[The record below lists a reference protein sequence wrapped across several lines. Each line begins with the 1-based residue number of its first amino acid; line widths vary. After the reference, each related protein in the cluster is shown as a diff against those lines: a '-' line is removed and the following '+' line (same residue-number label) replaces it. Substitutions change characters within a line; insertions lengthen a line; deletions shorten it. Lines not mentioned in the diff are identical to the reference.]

1 MAATRPGLVPGP
13 PHASR
18 EERRALL
25 EAEGV
30 SKSFEGNLVLDGVD
44 LEVLPGDVHAVV
56 GENGAGKSTLIK
68 ILGGV
73 HPPDRGR
80 VVVGGVERWP
90 RSPRDALKA
99 GIVVIHQELSLAP
112 HLLAEENVFL
122 GHYPLTPLGTIDRR
136 TIRER
141 TLSLL
146 ARLSVR
152 VDPARPVGELSIAQ
166 QQMVEIAKALS
177 SDARVLILD
186 EPTAVLDEAHV
197 ATLFEVLAR
206 LKHQGL
212 GIVYIS
218 HHLEEIFRIAD
229 HVTVLRDGRRTGFA
243 RVGDVDH
250 AWVVDRMIGRGFPA
264 HVDRARSTGQPALR
278 VSGLSRRGRFEGVS
292 FSVHEGE
299 IVGLAGL
306 VGAGRSEV
314 ARALI
319 GLDRPNSGTIE
330 VFGRPARIA
339 SPAAAA
345 RLGIAYVTEDR
356 KGQGLFLNRPTREN
370 LTMACLRRFY
380 RFPFLRPV
388 RERAF
393 ARDMVRRLDIRLP
406 SLGTEVRNLSGGN
419 QQKVLIGRALAL
431 EPKILILD
439 EPTRG
444 VDIGAKQEIYAFIE
458 RLVARGLAILLISS
472 EMEEVLRLAD
482 RILVLREG
490 RIAASFGRA
499 EASES
504 AIMTAAALAGS
515 TIYGQ

>member
-1 MAATRPGLVPGP
+1 
-13 PHASR
+13 
-18 EERRALL
+18 
-25 EAEGV
+25 
-30 SKSFEGNLVLDGVD
+30 
-44 LEVLPGDVHAVV
+44 VV

-68 ILGGV
+68 ILAGV

-80 VVVGGVERWP
+80 LAVGGVERRP

-112 HLLAEENVFL
+112 HLSAEENIFL
-122 GHYPLTPLGTIDRR
+122 GRFPSTRLGTVDRR
-136 TIRER
+136 AIRAR
-141 TLSLL
+141 TLELL
-146 ARLSVR
+146 ARLSVGI
-152 VDPARPVGELSIAQ
+152 DPARPVGELSIAR

-177 SDARVLILD
+177 AEARVLILD
-186 EPTAVLDEAHV
+186 EPTAVLDEGHV
-197 ATLFEVLAR
+197 GTLLQVLAR
-206 LKHQGL
+206 LRRQGL

-229 HVTVLRDGRRTGFA
+229 RVTVLRDGRRTGLA
-243 RVGDVDH
+243 PVRDIDH
-250 AWVVDRMIGRGFPA
+250 AWLVDRMIGRGFPVHA
-264 HVDRARSTGQPALR
+264 ARAREAGPVALE
-278 VSGLSRRGRFEGVS
+278 VSGLSRPGRFEGVS
-292 FSVHEGE
+292 FAVHAGE

-314 ARALI
+314 ARAVI
-319 GLDRPNSGTIE
+319 GLDRPSAGTIE
-330 VFGRPARIA
+330 VQDRPVRIR
-339 SPAAAA
+339 SPAEAA
-345 RLGIAYVTEDR
+345 RLGIVYVTEDR

-370 LTMACLRRFY
+370 LTVACLRRFY
-380 RFPFLRPV
+380 RFPFLHPG

-393 ARDMVRRLDIRLP
+393 ARELARRLDVRLP
-406 SLGTEVRNLSGGN
+406 SLRTEVRNLSGGN

-482 RILVLREG
+482 RIVVLRQG
-490 RIAASFGRA
+490 RVAASLGRA
-499 EASES
+499 EASEG
-504 AIMTAAALAGS
+504 AIMTAAALAGPVAR
-515 TIYGQ
+515 GQ

>member
-1 MAATRPGLVPGP
+1 MAATRPGLVPGL

-136 TIRER
+136 ATFASTE
-141 TLSLL
+141 L
-146 ARLSVR
+146 ASAPLGAGRPG
-152 VDPARPVGELSIAQ
+152 PAGGELSIAQ

-186 EPTAVLDEAHV
+186 EPTAVLDETHV
-197 ATLFEVLAR
+197 ATLFEVLPA
-206 LKHQGL
+206 QAPGL

-229 HVTVLRDGRRTGFA
+229 HVTVLRDGRPDRLRRVA
-243 RVGDVDH
+243 RRRSRLG
-250 AWVVDRMIGRGFPA
+250 W
-264 HVDRARSTGQPALR
+264 STG
-278 VSGLSRRGRFEGVS
+278 
-292 FSVHEGE
+292 
-299 IVGLAGL
+299 
-306 VGAGRSEV
+306 
-314 ARALI
+314 
-319 GLDRPNSGTIE
+319 
-330 VFGRPARIA
+330 
-339 SPAAAA
+339 
-345 RLGIAYVTEDR
+345 
-356 KGQGLFLNRPTREN
+356 
-370 LTMACLRRFY
+370 
-380 RFPFLRPV
+380 
-388 RERAF
+388 
-393 ARDMVRRLDIRLP
+393 
-406 SLGTEVRNLSGGN
+406 
-419 QQKVLIGRALAL
+419 
-431 EPKILILD
+431 
-439 EPTRG
+439 
-444 VDIGAKQEIYAFIE
+444 
-458 RLVARGLAILLISS
+458 
-472 EMEEVLRLAD
+472 
-482 RILVLREG
+482 
-490 RIAASFGRA
+490 
-499 EASES
+499 
-504 AIMTAAALAGS
+504 
-515 TIYGQ
+515 